1 MNPTKRTIEDLL
13 LDDSFCN
20 YCFKTNEEDLL
31 FWETYLEF
39 YPEEKSTLLA
49 AKAMVLGLKEAIHT
63 HKRNKL
69 FFLQPLLRI
78 AAVLLIAVGAYF
90 TYEWIHPAAKQNKL
104 SQQTADS
111 SQSNFI
117 VYTTAPG
124 ERKKIRLPDS
134 STVELNVAS
143 RLQLTKEFNNT
154 NRDIYLEGEAL
165 FDVTHNEELPFIVQT
180 PTYEVRV
187 LGTLFNVKAY
197 PGESISETSLI
208 RGKVKLF
215 KADGGHLTLLP
226 LQKVVFENNTNA
238 VKSYQPDAVPESG
251 IQHIMPVT
259 KSLEGE
265 INEIS
270 WTENTLQF
278 QNESMLEIKAKLER
292 WYNINIEWKDSI
304 IGTYRFTG
312 SFRDEPIEK
321 VLEALQFSYPFNYAI
336 DQNTIILSK

>member
-1 MNPTKRTIEDLL
+1 MNSTKRTIEDLL

-31 FWETYLEF
+31 FWETYIEL
-39 YPEEKSTLLA
+39 YPEEKSTILA
-49 AKAMVLGLKEAIHT
+49 AKAMVLGLKDAIRQ
-63 HKRNKL
+63 HKSGKRLYLPPWLK
-69 FFLQPLLRI
+69 I
-78 AAVLLIAVGAYF
+78 AAIVLVAIGVYF
-90 TYEWIHPAAKQNKL
+90 TYEWIKPAANQNKL
-104 SQQTADS
+104 TRQVADS
-111 SQSNFI
+111 SLSNFI

-124 ERKKIRLPDS
+124 ERKKIKLPDS

-143 RLQLTKEFNNT
+143 RLQLTKDFNNT

-180 PTYEVRV
+180 PGYEVRV

-226 LQKVVFENNTNA
+226 LQKVVFENNT
-238 VKSYQPDAVPESG
+238 KSIQTYQQEAAPESG

-270 WTENTLQF
+270 WTENRLQF

-292 WYNINIEWKDSI
+292 WYNVNIEWKDSI

-312 SFRDEPIEK
+312 SFREEPIEK
-321 VLEALQFSYPFNYAI
+321 VLEALQFSYPFNYVI
-336 DQNTIILSK
+336 DQNTIVLSK